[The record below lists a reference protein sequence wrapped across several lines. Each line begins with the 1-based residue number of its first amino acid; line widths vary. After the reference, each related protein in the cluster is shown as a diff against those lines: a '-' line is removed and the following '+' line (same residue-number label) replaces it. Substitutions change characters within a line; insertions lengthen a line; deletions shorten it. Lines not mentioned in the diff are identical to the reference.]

1 MAGPEPGR
9 NGTTN
14 QGGVLG
20 LVVDD
25 KDRELDHVQQGGPS
39 RSQSEFEVLE
49 RAIEL
54 RFEAT
59 VARKTFLG
67 IDSDLARHENL
78 TEVWVLDHDDLTK
91 GLRPV
96 GQPRWVEM
104 SESHRRAMS
113 ALQVGSHAP
122 WQVKVVARAA

>member
-1 MAGPEPGR
+1 
-9 NGTTN
+9 
-14 QGGVLG
+14 
-20 LVVDD
+20 
-25 KDRELDHVQQGGPS
+25 
-39 RSQSEFEVLE
+39 
-49 RAIEL
+49 
-54 RFEAT
+54 
-59 VARKTFLG
+59 
-67 IDSDLARHENL
+67 
-78 TEVWVLDHDDLTK
+78 VLDHDDLTK